1 MCIRDREDNWTPPQP
16 CKELVTEINAIG
28 GSANIEVYPN
38 SFHSFDGPQPLRLI
52 PDAYS
57 WANCKLKLNSKT
69 KKVYDPNNE
78 SLDFSNKVADLAE
91 SEDHHPKIVLEY
103 GSVEVSWW
111 SHKIKGLHK
120 NDFICAAKTDLI

>member
-1 MCIRDREDNWTPPQP
+1 MSL
-16 CKELVTEINAIG
+16 KESKCEACTIDAPLVSDSEAEALISELDGWVIESVSGIN
-28 GSANIEVYPN
+28 
-38 SFHSFDGPQPLRLI
+38 QLI
-52 PDAYS
+52 
-57 WANCKLKLNSKT
+57 KT
-69 KKVYDPNNE
+69 YKFSNYAE

>member
-1 MCIRDREDNWTPPQP
+1 MSL
-16 CKELVTEINAIG
+16 KESKCEACTIDASLVSDSEAKILLLELDGWVIESVSGIN
-28 GSANIEVYPN
+28 
-38 SFHSFDGPQPLRLI
+38 QLI
-52 PDAYS
+52 
-57 WANCKLKLNSKT
+57 KT
-69 KKVYDPNNE
+69 YKFSNYAE

>member
-1 MCIRDREDNWTPPQP
+1 MSL
-16 CKELVTEINAIG
+16 KESKCEACTIDAPLVSESEAKVLLLELDGWVIENDSGIN
-28 GSANIEVYPN
+28 
-38 SFHSFDGPQPLRLI
+38 QLI
-52 PDAYS
+52 
-57 WANCKLKLNSKT
+57 KT
-69 KKVYDPNNE
+69 YKFSNYAE

>member
-1 MCIRDREDNWTPPQP
+1 MSL
-16 CKELVTEINAIG
+16 KESKCEACTIDAPLVSNSEAEVLISELDGWVIER
-28 GSANIEVYPN
+28 GSGIDQLV
-38 SFHSFDGPQPLRLI
+38 
-52 PDAYS
+52 
-57 WANCKLKLNSKT
+57 KT
-69 KKVYDPNNE
+69 YKFSNYAE

-103 GSVEVSWW
+103 GSVEISWW

>member
-1 MCIRDREDNWTPPQP
+1 MSL
-16 CKELVTEINAIG
+16 KESKCEACTIDAPLVSDSEAEGLISELDGWVIER
-28 GSANIEVYPN
+28 GSGIDQLV
-38 SFHSFDGPQPLRLI
+38 
-52 PDAYS
+52 
-57 WANCKLKLNSKT
+57 KT
-69 KKVYDPNNE
+69 YKFSNYAE

>member
-1 MCIRDREDNWTPPQP
+1 MSL
-16 CKELVTEINAIG
+16 KESKCEACTIDAPLVSDLEAKNLLSELDGWI
-28 GSANIEVYPN
+28 IESV
-38 SFHSFDGPQPLRLI
+38 SGIDQLV
-52 PDAYS
+52 
-57 WANCKLKLNSKT
+57 KT
-69 KKVYDPNNE
+69 YKFSNYGE

-91 SEDHHPKIVLEY
+91 SEDHHPRIVLEY

>member
-1 MCIRDREDNWTPPQP
+1 MSL
-16 CKELVTEINAIG
+16 KESKCEACTIDAPLVSDSEAKVLLLELDGWVIESVSDIN
-28 GSANIEVYPN
+28 
-38 SFHSFDGPQPLRLI
+38 QLI
-52 PDAYS
+52 
-57 WANCKLKLNSKT
+57 KT
-69 KKVYDPNNE
+69 YKFSNYAE

>member
-1 MCIRDREDNWTPPQP
+1 MSL
-16 CKELVTEINAIG
+16 KESKCEACTIDAPLVSDSEAKNLLSELDGWVIESGSGINQLVKTYKFSNYTESVN
-28 GSANIEVYPN
+28 
-38 SFHSFDGPQPLRLI
+38 
-52 PDAYS
+52 
-57 WANCKLKLNSKT
+57 
-69 KKVYDPNNE
+69 
-78 SLDFSNKVADLAE
+78 FSNKVADLAV

>member
-1 MCIRDREDNWTPPQP
+1 MSL
-16 CKELVTEINAIG
+16 KESKCEACTIDAPLVSDSEAKVLLLELDGWVIENDSGIN
-28 GSANIEVYPN
+28 
-38 SFHSFDGPQPLRLI
+38 QLI
-52 PDAYS
+52 
-57 WANCKLKLNSKT
+57 KT
-69 KKVYDPNNE
+69 YKFSNYEE

>member
-1 MCIRDREDNWTPPQP
+1 MSL
-16 CKELVTEINAIG
+16 KESKCEACTKDAPLVSDSEAKVLLLELDGWVIESDSGIN
-28 GSANIEVYPN
+28 
-38 SFHSFDGPQPLRLI
+38 QLI
-52 PDAYS
+52 
-57 WANCKLKLNSKT
+57 KT
-69 KKVYDPNNE
+69 YKFSNYAE

>member
-1 MCIRDREDNWTPPQP
+1 MSLKESKCEACTIDAPLVSDSEAKVLLLELDGWVIDNDSG
-16 CKELVTEINAIG
+16 IN
-28 GSANIEVYPN
+28 
-38 SFHSFDGPQPLRLI
+38 QLI
-52 PDAYS
+52 
-57 WANCKLKLNSKT
+57 KT
-69 KKVYDPNNE
+69 YKFSNYAE
-78 SLDFSNKVADLAE
+78 SLDFSKKVADLAE

>member
-1 MCIRDREDNWTPPQP
+1 MSL
-16 CKELVTEINAIG
+16 KESKCEACTIDAPLVSDSEAKVLLLELDGWVIESASGIN
-28 GSANIEVYPN
+28 
-38 SFHSFDGPQPLRLI
+38 QLI
-52 PDAYS
+52 
-57 WANCKLKLNSKT
+57 KT
-69 KKVYDPNNE
+69 YEFSNYAE

-91 SEDHHPKIVLEY
+91 NEDHHPKIVLEY

>member
-1 MCIRDREDNWTPPQP
+1 MSL
-16 CKELVTEINAIG
+16 KESKCEACTIDAPLVSNSEAKVLLLELDGWVIENDSGIN
-28 GSANIEVYPN
+28 
-38 SFHSFDGPQPLRLI
+38 QLI
-52 PDAYS
+52 
-57 WANCKLKLNSKT
+57 KT
-69 KKVYDPNNE
+69 YKFSNYVE

>member
-1 MCIRDREDNWTPPQP
+1 MSL
-16 CKELVTEINAIG
+16 KESKCEACTIDAPLVSDSEAKVLLFELDGWVIESDSGIN
-28 GSANIEVYPN
+28 
-38 SFHSFDGPQPLRLI
+38 QLI
-52 PDAYS
+52 
-57 WANCKLKLNSKT
+57 KT
-69 KKVYDPNNE
+69 YKFSNYAE

-91 SEDHHPKIVLEY
+91 NEDHHPKIVLEY

>member
-1 MCIRDREDNWTPPQP
+1 MSL
-16 CKELVTEINAIG
+16 KESKCEACTIDAPLVSDSEAKVLLLELDGWVIENDSGIN
-28 GSANIEVYPN
+28 
-38 SFHSFDGPQPLRLI
+38 QLI
-52 PDAYS
+52 
-57 WANCKLKLNSKT
+57 KT
-69 KKVYDPNNE
+69 YKFSNYAE

>member
-1 MCIRDREDNWTPPQP
+1 MSL
-16 CKELVTEINAIG
+16 KESKCEACTIDAPLVSDSEAKILLLELDGWVIENDSGIN
-28 GSANIEVYPN
+28 
-38 SFHSFDGPQPLRLI
+38 QLI
-52 PDAYS
+52 
-57 WANCKLKLNSKT
+57 KT
-69 KKVYDPNNE
+69 YKFSNYAE

>member
-1 MCIRDREDNWTPPQP
+1 MTL
-16 CKELVTEINAIG
+16 KESKCEACTIDAPLVSDSEAKVLLLELDGWVIESASGIN
-28 GSANIEVYPN
+28 
-38 SFHSFDGPQPLRLI
+38 QLI
-52 PDAYS
+52 
-57 WANCKLKLNSKT
+57 KT
-69 KKVYDPNNE
+69 YEFSNYAE

>member
-1 MCIRDREDNWTPPQP
+1 MSLKESKCEACTIDAPLVSDSEAKVLLLELDSWVIERDSG
-16 CKELVTEINAIG
+16 IN
-28 GSANIEVYPN
+28 
-38 SFHSFDGPQPLRLI
+38 QLI
-52 PDAYS
+52 
-57 WANCKLKLNSKT
+57 KT
-69 KKVYDPNNE
+69 YKFSNYEE
-78 SLDFSNKVADLAE
+78 SVNFSNKVVDLAE

>member
-1 MCIRDREDNWTPPQP
+1 MSL
-16 CKELVTEINAIG
+16 KESKCEACTIDAPLVSDLEAKNLLSELDGWVIER
-28 GSANIEVYPN
+28 GSGIDQLV
-38 SFHSFDGPQPLRLI
+38 
-52 PDAYS
+52 
-57 WANCKLKLNSKT
+57 KT
-69 KKVYDPNNE
+69 YKFSNYGE

-91 SEDHHPKIVLEY
+91 SEDHHPRIVLEY

>member
-1 MCIRDREDNWTPPQP
+1 MSL
-16 CKELVTEINAIG
+16 KESKCEACTIDAPLVSNSEAEVLISELDGWVIER
-28 GSANIEVYPN
+28 GSGIDQLV
-38 SFHSFDGPQPLRLI
+38 
-52 PDAYS
+52 
-57 WANCKLKLNSKT
+57 KT
-69 KKVYDPNNE
+69 YKFSNYAE

>member
-1 MCIRDREDNWTPPQP
+1 MSL
-16 CKELVTEINAIG
+16 KESKCEACTIDALLVSDSEAKVLLLELDGWVIESDSGIN
-28 GSANIEVYPN
+28 
-38 SFHSFDGPQPLRLI
+38 QLI
-52 PDAYS
+52 
-57 WANCKLKLNSKT
+57 KT
-69 KKVYDPNNE
+69 YKFSNYTE

-91 SEDHHPKIVLEY
+91 SEDHHPKIILEY

>member
-1 MCIRDREDNWTPPQP
+1 MSL
-16 CKELVTEINAIG
+16 KESKCEACTIDAPLVSDLEAKNLLSELDGWVIER
-28 GSANIEVYPN
+28 GSGIDQLV
-38 SFHSFDGPQPLRLI
+38 
-52 PDAYS
+52 
-57 WANCKLKLNSKT
+57 KT
-69 KKVYDPNNE
+69 YKFSNYAE

>member
-1 MCIRDREDNWTPPQP
+1 MSLKESKCEACTIDAPLVSDSEAKILLLELDGWLIESVSCINQ
-16 CKELVTEINAIG
+16 
-28 GSANIEVYPN
+28 
-38 SFHSFDGPQPLRLI
+38 LI
-52 PDAYS
+52 
-57 WANCKLKLNSKT
+57 KT
-69 KKVYDPNNE
+69 YKFSNYAE

>member
-1 MCIRDREDNWTPPQP
+1 MSLEESKCEACTIDAPLVSDLEAKNLLS
-16 CKELVTEINAIG
+16 ELDGWI
-28 GSANIEVYPN
+28 IESV
-38 SFHSFDGPQPLRLI
+38 SGIDQLV
-52 PDAYS
+52 
-57 WANCKLKLNSKT
+57 KT
-69 KKVYDPNNE
+69 YKFSNYGE

-91 SEDHHPKIVLEY
+91 SEDHHPRIVLEY